1 MDEDF
6 QDPFHLQ
13 IALCGVDMWLLP
25 YQQHLENQEVPGDKE
40 PPSNLDQSP
49 TQPWHL
55 PALLG
60 HPTEARP
67 GPSSDSGPSAAG
79 GQVMW
84 GERKP
89 RLRGSHTRCEQEPTG
104 DTLLCLSM
112 TPTRSHGMGE
122 VGNSGPYCV

>member
-13 IALCGVDMWLLP
+13 IALRGVDMWLLP
-25 YQQHLENQEVPGDKE
+25 YQQHLENQEVLGDKE

-67 GPSSDSGPSAAG
+67 GPSSDSGPSIAG

-84 GERKP
+84 GG
-89 RLRGSHTRCEQEPTG
+89 GSLGSEDHTRVAN
-104 DTLLCLSM
+104 
-112 TPTRSHGMGE
+112 RSPRGH
-122 VGNSGPYCV
+122 VAVP

>member
-6 QDPFHLQ
+6 QDHFHLQ
-13 IALCGVDMWLLP
+13 IALRGVDMWLLP
-25 YQQHLENQEVPGDKE
+25 YQQHLENQEVLGDKE

-67 GPSSDSGPSAAG
+67 GPSSDSGPSIAG

-84 GERKP
+84 GEEASAP
-89 RLRGSHTRCEQEPTG
+89 RITHALQTG
-104 DTLLCLSM
+104 A
-112 TPTRSHGMGE
+112 HGGH
-122 VGNSGPYCV
+122 VAVP